1 MKIFSLSA
9 FILAAIT
16 FIAALV
22 NQFYFVPIEKS
33 LDLLSSN
40 NIASGRA
47 WSAAHHQVVVLGE
60 IVLFIGIAALILNI
74 IPAIKKK
81 NKLAYVG
88 AILSVIAI
96 VFGLAQGTHMFS

>member
-1 MKIFSLSA
+1 MKTLSLSA
-9 FILAAIT
+9 FVLAALT

-33 LDLLSSN
+33 LELFSD

-81 NKLAYVG
+81 NKLSYAG
-88 AILSVIAI
+88 LILSVVAI
-96 VFGLAQGTHMFS
+96 IFGLTQGTHMFS